1 MSDDGELRGSTPVY
15 TAKDVL
21 VSLDRKVGEMD
32 LKVDGV
38 NTAIQILVSQNLNS
52 RVVNLETNG
61 SFNAQKAMALAEKHE
76 AVVLQL
82 SGVLIFV
89 KALLGTSV
97 IGLLLAVVGILK
109 AFGVI

>member
-1 MSDDGELRGSTPVY
+1 VSDDSELRGSTPIY

-38 NTAIQILVSQNLNS
+38 HTAIQILISQNLNE
-52 RVVNLETNG
+52 RVVALEKNSGMSQETARL
-61 SFNAQKAMALAEKHE
+61 AQRHE
-76 AVVLQL
+76 AVLQQL

-109 AFGVI
+109 AFNVI